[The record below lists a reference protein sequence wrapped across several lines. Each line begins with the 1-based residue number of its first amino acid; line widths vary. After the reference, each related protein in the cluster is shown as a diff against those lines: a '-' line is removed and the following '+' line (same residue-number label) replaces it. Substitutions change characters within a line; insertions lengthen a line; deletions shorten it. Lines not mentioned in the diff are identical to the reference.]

1 MESDRDGRLR
11 PSNPIAHALSGHA
24 VGRVR
29 SLAIASGK
37 GGVGKTWF
45 AVSLATALA
54 QNGRRIL
61 LVDGDLG
68 LANVD
73 VQLGLLPDR
82 DLGGLIDS
90 NLPLSEVV
98 TPCDV
103 GGFDVLAGR
112 AGSGALSSLSAT
124 ALEQVLLVLSGALQY
139 DIILFDLGA
148 GIDRHVRRMA
158 CWVDTLLVVATDEP
172 TSLTDA
178 YVVLKVHAADK
189 QRLGAAAQSPA
200 RTDVRVVVNQAAN
213 HLSGMQTYDT
223 LARVCSNYLGF
234 VPDLGGVIR
243 RDDRVRDAIRGQIPF
258 PIRYPVSPAASDVA
272 KIAVSF
278 AGPTIPLAQTV
289 PAQRQNGTA

>member
-1 MESDRDGRLR
+1 MEPDGDFGSRS
-11 PSNPIAHALSGHA
+11 SNPGAQASNGNI
-24 VGRVR
+24 VGRAR
-29 SLAIASGK
+29 RLAIASGK

-54 QNGRRIL
+54 QSGQRIL

-73 VQLGLLPDR
+73 VQLGLLPER
-82 DLGGLIDS
+82 DLGGLID
-90 NLPLSEVV
+90 NDLLLSDVV
-98 TPCDV
+98 TRCDT

-124 ALEQVLLVLSGALQY
+124 ALERVLLILSGPEDY

-158 CWVDTLLVVATDEP
+158 CWVDTLLVIATDEP

-178 YVVLKVHAADK
+178 YVVLKVHASDRK
-189 QRLGAAAQSPA
+189 RLGAAAQIQA
-200 RTDVRVVVNQAAN
+200 RTDARVIVNQAAN
-213 HLSGMQTYDT
+213 HPSGMQTYDT

-234 VPDLGGVIR
+234 VPSLGGVIR
-243 RDDRVRDAIRGQIPF
+243 RDDRVRDAIRGQVPF
-258 PIRYPVSPAASDVA
+258 PIRYPVSPAANDVA
-272 KIAVSF
+272 KIALTF
-278 AGPTIPLAQTV
+278 AGPSMSVAQTA
-289 PAQRQNGTA
+289 PA